1 MDFTSLIVAV
11 IAFAVTALLG
21 YVVIPYLRKLKFGQ
35 TILEIGPNWH
45 KDKQGTPTM
54 GGVMFIIGTVLSLV
68 LGFVYAVIFKKP
80 FFVLAIQIFCTK
92 YTSFGNIFI
101 LSKT

>member
-35 TILEIGPNWH
+35 TILDIGPNWH
-45 KDKQGTPTM
+45 KSKQGTPTM
-54 GGVMFIIGTVLSLV
+54 GGVMFIMVQSLH
-68 LGFVYAVIFKKP
+68 
-80 FFVLAIQIFCTK
+80 
-92 YTSFGNIFI
+92 
-101 LSKT
+101 